1 MTNALIIP
9 DIHLGKSISLG
20 KPGIGSALNSRI
32 VDQIN
37 ILEWILDRAT
47 ELNAHN
53 LILTGDCFEDPRP
66 HPTII
71 HLFISWL
78 KKCTDSDIN
87 VHIVVGNHDI
97 LRSGQFYTS
106 ALDVIS
112 AADMEG
118 VYVYKQMSTLNI
130 RGVSFTFLPFRD
142 RRSFNTDSNAEALKL
157 LMDKVPYELSG
168 IDLYNAKVIIGHLAL
183 EGSIPVGDEIDD
195 MTNELFCPISMFRGY
210 DFGFFGH
217 IHKPQVMSKSPFIA
231 HIGSMD
237 LSDFGE
243 ANQKKFI
250 VAFNANNSEPY
261 KYIEIPTRPLK
272 QISVSVPNDIV
283 DTTNYVISDLTENH
297 NNLKKSIVRLNVS
310 LNNADVINI
319 DRSLVEKCL
328 TDLGAFH
335 IERINEERKVIPIK
349 KHIDT
354 EGIDNTV
361 NETTAIKMYADANVI
376 ERKDEFVAVAMEIVR
391 EFLETKDK

>member
-1 MTNALIIP
+1 MTDALIVP
-9 DIHLGKSISLG
+9 DIHLGKTVSLG

-37 ILEWILDRAT
+37 ILEWILDRAL
-47 ELNAHN
+47 ELNARN
-53 LILTGDCFEDPRP
+53 MILTGDCFEDPRP

-87 VHIVVGNHDI
+87 VHIIAGNHDI

-106 ALDVIS
+106 ALDVIT
-112 AADMEG
+112 AADMEC
-118 VYVYKQMSTLNI
+118 VYVYKQMSTLNMP
-130 RGVSFTFLPFRD
+130 GVSFTFLPFRD
-142 RRSFNTDSNAEALKL
+142 RRSFNTDSNSEALKL
-157 LMDKVPYELSG
+157 LMDKIPYELSG
-168 IDLYNAKVIIGHLAL
+168 IDLYNVKVIVGHLAL

-195 MTNELFCPISMFRGY
+195 MTNELFCPISMFKGY

-217 IHKPQVMSKSPFIA
+217 IHKPQVLSKSPYIA
-231 HIGSMD
+231 HVGSMD

-243 ANQKKFI
+243 AKQKKFI
-250 VAFNANNSEPY
+250 VAFNSKDSEPY
-261 KYIEIPTRPLK
+261 KYLQIPTRPLK
-272 QISVSVPNDIV
+272 QISVSVPDNIV
-283 DTTNYVISDLTENH
+283 NATDYVVADLIENH
-297 NNLKKSIVRLNVS
+297 NDLKKAIVRLNVS
-310 LNNADVINI
+310 LNNADMVNI
-319 DRSLVEKCL
+319 DRSVVEKCL

-349 KHIDT
+349 KHVET

-391 EFLETKDK
+391 EFSEIK